1 MTILIDDPRITSIPV
16 VDLGDPVVDL
26 GDLAPTAV
34 GASRLVRGGL
44 ASRLRIADGKLP
56 DGIRI
61 RVVEGCRSLSAQR
74 AIIDGYA
81 SRLRVEQPDLEQ
93 LELDQLVS
101 RHVAPPENAPHVAGA
116 AVDLTLVGCDGRD
129 LWMGSAL
136 DATPEESDG
145 ACFTDATALDTYAQ
159 ANRALLI
166 TTLESVGLVNYP
178 TEWWH
183 WSYGDRYWAYV
194 ARAPHALYDALNWA
208 VAA

>member
-1 MTILIDDPRITSIPV
+1 MTILIDDPRITAIPV
-16 VDLGDPVVDL
+16 VDRGDPVVDL

-34 GASRLVRGGL
+34 GAARLARRGL
-44 ASRLRIADGKLP
+44 ANRLHTANANLP

-61 RVVEGCRSLSAQR
+61 RVIEGCRTITAQQ
-74 AIIDGYA
+74 AIIDDYA
-81 SRLRVEQPDLEQ
+81 GRLRAQQPELDQ
-93 LELDQLVS
+93 AELDQLVS
-101 RHVAPPENAPHVAGA
+101 RYVAPLANAPHVAGA
-116 AVDLTLVGCDGRD
+116 AVDLTLVGRDGEE

-136 DATPEESDG
+136 DATPEASGG
-145 ACFTDATALDTYAQ
+145 ACFTGAAGLDAEAQ
-159 ANRALLI
+159 AHRDLLV

-194 ARAPHALYDALNWA
+194 TRAPHARYGPLVRA

>member
-34 GASRLVRGGL
+34 GAARLVRGGL
-44 ASRLRIADGKLP
+44 ANRLRRANATLP

-61 RVVEGCRSLSAQR
+61 RVVEGCRSIAAQQ
-74 AIIDGYA
+74 AIIDDYGR
-81 SRLRVEQPDLEQ
+81 RLRAEHPELGRAD
-93 LELDQLVS
+93 LDQLVS
-101 RHVAPPENAPHVAGA
+101 RYVAPLANAPHVAGA

-136 DATPEESDG
+136 DATPEESGG
-145 ACFTDATALDTYAQ
+145 ACFTAATGLDADA
-159 ANRALLI
+159 RAHRTLLVSA
-166 TTLESVGLVNYP
+166 LESAGLVNYP

-194 ARAPHALYDALNWA
+194 TRAPHARYGALIRN